1 MQLFELQTRL
11 CVPRWLSASV
21 GAVPGVSNH
30 NLPLWLVHQQ
40 VQDGPSSNSPTVPA
54 ELCCGEGPVPR
65 QGPESLAHV
74 GLGMISE
81 TEAVPFDR
89 EQRCN

>member
-1 MQLFELQTRL
+1 MQLFELQRRL

-21 GAVPGVSNH
+21 GAAPGVSNH
-30 NLPLWLVHQQ
+30 NLLLRLVHQQ
-40 VQDGPSSNSPTVPA
+40 VQDGPSSSSPAVPA
-54 ELCCGEGPVPR
+54 ELCCGEGPAPR
-65 QGPESLAHV
+65 QGPESLARV